1 MVEVRGR
8 AALPFT
14 GVERTSPYCPTFP
27 LSARRGDNADMT
39 ATLIAALVI
48 ALACVVAA
56 EPRLLGRR
64 WPPYLLSAGA
74 GIGIAYVVVHLLPEI
89 AIGAEIVRRSTEG
102 RLPYAELHAY
112 LLVLIGIIGTL
123 FLRGLQT
130 GRHGMT
136 PHPRVR
142 IVQPALS
149 ALIVGYLLS
158 VRVDTELGPIFL
170 FTLAIGLHVALNAHG
185 LAVKLG
191 SPQGGLVLA
200 AAIAGGYALGMGWSA
215 PPVVIAG
222 LVALLAGGV
231 MTRTIHEILD
241 EESHLVALT
250 VGASLEAA
258 LLLGVT

>member
-1 MVEVRGR
+1 MGYRH
-8 AALPFT
+8 
-14 GVERTSPYCPTFP
+14 TFVV
-27 LSARRGDNADMT
+27 
-39 ATLIAALVI
+39 TLIAAIVI
-48 ALACVVAA
+48 ALSCIIAA

-64 WPPYLLSAGA
+64 WPASVLAAGA

-89 AIGAEIVRRSTEG
+89 AVGAEIVRRSTEG

-123 FLRGLQT
+123 FLRGLQN
-130 GRHGMT
+130 GLNGMT
-136 PHPRVR
+136 PHPRVS

-149 ALIVGYLLS
+149 AAIVGYLLA
-158 VRVDTELGPIFL
+158 VRDDTEIGSILL
-170 FTLAIGLHVALNAHG
+170 FTLAIGLHIALNAHG
-185 LAVKLG
+185 MTIKLN

-200 AAIAGGYALGMGWSA
+200 AAIAVGYGLGLGWEA
-215 PPVVIAG
+215 PPVVVAG

-241 EESHLVALT
+241 EESHLMALT
-250 VGASLEAA
+250 IGATLEAA

>member
-1 MVEVRGR
+1 
-8 AALPFT
+8 
-14 GVERTSPYCPTFP
+14 
-27 LSARRGDNADMT
+27 MT
-39 ATLIAALVI
+39 ATLLAAISI
-48 ALACVVAA
+48 ALACVVVA
-56 EPRLLGRR
+56 EPRLLGRK
-64 WPPYLLSAGA
+64 WPPYLLAAGA

-89 AIGAEIVRRSTEG
+89 AVGAEVVRRSTEG

-123 FLRGLQT
+123 LLRAAQNGL
-130 GRHGMT
+130 HGMA

-149 ALIVGYLLS
+149 ALIVGYLLA
-158 VRVDTELGPIFL
+158 VRDNTDVGPILL

-185 LAVKLG
+185 LAVKLK
-191 SPQGGLVLA
+191 SPQGGTVLA
-200 AAIAGGYALGMGWSA
+200 AAIAVGYVAGLGWEA
-215 PPVVIAG
+215 PPVVVAG
-222 LVALLAGGV
+222 LLSLLAGGV

-241 EESHLVALT
+241 EESHLVALS

>member
-1 MVEVRGR
+1 MGITLL
-8 AALPFT
+8 AA
-14 GVERTSPYCPTFP
+14 
-27 LSARRGDNADMT
+27 A
-39 ATLIAALVI
+39 VI
-48 ALACVVAA
+48 AVACVVVA
-56 EPRLLGRR
+56 EPSLLGRA
-64 WPPYLLSAGA
+64 WPPYLLAAGA

-89 AIGAEIVRRSTEG
+89 AAGAEIVRRSTEG

-112 LLVLIGIIGTL
+112 LIVLIGIIGTL
-123 FLRGLQT
+123 MLRAAEHGL
-130 GRHGMT
+130 HGMQ

-158 VRVDTELGPIFL
+158 VRDSTELGPIIL
-170 FTLAIGLHVALNAHG
+170 FVIAIGLHVALNAHG
-185 LAVKLG
+185 LAVKLA

-200 AAIAGGYALGMGWSA
+200 AAIAGGYALGLGWEA

-241 EESHLVALT
+241 EESHLVALSI
-250 VGASLEAA
+250 GAGLEAA

>member
-1 MVEVRGR
+1 MTLV
-8 AALPFT
+8 AA
-14 GVERTSPYCPTFP
+14 
-27 LSARRGDNADMT
+27 
-39 ATLIAALVI
+39 IVI
-48 ALACVVAA
+48 ALSCIIAA

-64 WPPYLLSAGA
+64 WPPYLLAAGA

-112 LLVLIGIIGTL
+112 ILVLIGIIGTL
-123 FLRGLQT
+123 FLRGLQS
-130 GRHGMT
+130 GLHGMT
-136 PHPRVR
+136 PHPRVS

-149 ALIVGYLLS
+149 ATIVGYLLA
-158 VRVDTELGPIFL
+158 VRDDTEVGSILL
-170 FTLAIGLHVALNAHG
+170 FTLAIGLHIALNAHG
-185 LAVKLG
+185 MNIKLN

-200 AAIAGGYALGMGWSA
+200 GAIAVGYALGIGWEA
-215 PPVVIAG
+215 PPVVVAG

-241 EESHLVALT
+241 EESHLAALT
-250 VGASLEAA
+250 VGATLEAA

>member
-1 MVEVRGR
+1 
-8 AALPFT
+8 
-14 GVERTSPYCPTFP
+14 
-27 LSARRGDNADMT
+27 MT
-39 ATLIAALVI
+39 ATLLAAIAI
-48 ALACVVAA
+48 ALACVVVA
-56 EPRLLGRR
+56 EPRLLGRK
-64 WPPYLLSAGA
+64 WPPYLLAAGA

-89 AIGAEIVRRSTEG
+89 AVGAEVVRRSTEG

-123 FLRGLQT
+123 LLRAAQNGL
-130 GRHGMT
+130 HGMA

-149 ALIVGYLLS
+149 ALIVGYLLA
-158 VRVDTELGPIFL
+158 VRDNTDIGPILL

-185 LAVKLG
+185 LAVKLK
-191 SPQGGLVLA
+191 SPQGGTVLA
-200 AAIAGGYALGMGWSA
+200 AAITVGYVAGLGWEA
-215 PPVVIAG
+215 PPVVVAG
-222 LVALLAGGV
+222 LLSLLAGGV

-241 EESHLVALT
+241 EESHLVALS